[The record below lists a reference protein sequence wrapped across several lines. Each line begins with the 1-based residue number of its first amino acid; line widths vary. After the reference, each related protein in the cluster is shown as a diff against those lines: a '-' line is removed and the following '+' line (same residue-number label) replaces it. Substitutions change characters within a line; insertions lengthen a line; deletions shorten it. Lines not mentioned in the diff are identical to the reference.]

1 MSIKISVADVEAM
14 ALEDYDGDLTVVEI
28 GDWVSEG
35 KYESCEVIFTDG
47 ERYYCATAMRS
58 GSYYSDYMYES
69 EWNDGDADVEEVAKV
84 AVVRTEWQPV
94 LEYGYHVYETEYP
107 ELGSYCLS
115 RGEFARGVA
124 ENGEDFYTIIEPA
137 YRTESG
143 WHASKLDE
151 TEAV

>member
-1 MSIKISVADVEAM
+1 MEIKVSVADVEAM
-14 ALEDYDGDLTVVEI
+14 AIEDYEGDMAVVEI
-28 GDWVSEG
+28 GDWVSDG
-35 KYESCEVIFTDG
+35 KHESCEVIFTDG
-47 ERYYCATAMRS
+47 QRYYRATAVRS

-115 RGEFARGVA
+115 RDEFARGVA

-137 YRTESG
+137 YRTKSG
-143 WHASKLDE
+143 WHAPKLDE
-151 TEAV
+151 AEAV